1 MVIAAF
7 LRHGIHLFAQSV
19 SLALAAVALEQLALL
34 VAAEPGTL
42 PSQSELVQSVTIRA
56 EM

>member
-1 MVIAAF
+1 MIAAF

-19 SLALAAVALEQLALL
+19 SLALAAVALEQLALP